1 MYKSGQIQSYLR
13 HEMRRKHNK
22 KKIEA
27 DLENKVVVKLLNYT
41 RRLFQQL

>member
-1 MYKSGQIQSYLR
+1 MCKSGQIQPYLS

-22 KKIEA
+22 KKIQA
-27 DLENKVVVKLLNYT
+27 DLENKVAVKLLNYA